1 VPLNWSRRFK
11 NHMTKLQSGDIY
23 QVAEVVRNLTRRDR
37 QRPLSAGE
45 KRMLVTARRILV
57 SELTV
62 AMQLSP
68 DAAEHSVDAV
78 LA

>member
-1 VPLNWSRRFK
+1 
-11 NHMTKLQSGDIY
+11 
-23 QVAEVVRNLTRRDR
+23 
-37 QRPLSAGE
+37 
-45 KRMLVTARRILV
+45 MLVTARRILV